1 MANSLVF
8 NGFNLHAEP
17 YTTSEVI
24 AECAGVDRHTVQQ
37 QTEKHRKRLEKFGV
51 LAFEMRKPPK
61 GSNGGHPRKVF
72 RYNEEQAT
80 LLITFLDNTDVVA
93 DFKVELVRQFFAMK
107 RELMKRQLVRESGKQ
122 DRLTMTDAIKNS
134 KVIGDEWYNYSNFT
148 KLVYKTALGF
158 TVTQLRKAREA
169 NPKAV
174 ARDFLT
180 TDELKAVSKRELQ
193 ATTLID
199 LGMDYSQIKTLLSG
213 KGVIYQTTLKILVTA
228 Q

>member
-1 MANSLVF
+1 MANNLVF
-8 NGFNLHAEP
+8 NGFNLHDEP
-17 YTTSEVI
+17 FTTDEII
-24 AECAGVDRHTVQQ
+24 AKYSNNDLKSVKKQITSYKND
-37 QTEKHRKRLEKFGV
+37 LEEFGV
-51 LAFEMRKPPK
+51 LRFKIAKPQK
-61 GSNGGHPRKVF
+61 GSKGGRPHKV
-72 RYNEEQAT
+72 YQLNEEQAT
-80 LLITFLDNTDVVA
+80 LLITYLDNTEQVRQ
-93 DFKVELVRQFFAMK
+93 FKKELVRQFFAMK
-107 RELMKRQLVRESGKQ
+107 RELMQRQLVRENGKE

-134 KVIGDEWYNYSNFT
+134 TVIGDEWYNYSNLT
-148 KLVYKTALGF
+148 KLVYKTALGYNAS
-158 TVTQLRKAREA
+158 QLRKARGA

-213 KGVIYQTTLKILVTA
+213 KGVIYQTTLKLPVTA